1 MPLDFATLEFTW
13 WLLLGVLLAGFAI
26 MDGFD
31 LGAAILLPF
40 VGRNDAERR
49 GAINT
54 VGPVWEGNQVWLVL
68 GGGAIFAAWP
78 ALYAASF
85 SGFYLAML
93 LVLAALILRPV
104 GFKFRSKMPGARWR
118 STWDWLL
125 FAGGLVP
132 SLVFGVAMGNLL
144 VGVPYGFDSEL
155 RAHYAFG
162 LLDLLNP
169 FALLCGLV
177 SVAMLATHGA
187 RYLAL
192 KADGAVAAR
201 AAALSRW
208 TALAWLLLF
217 AAAGAWLARS
227 GYGLRITA
235 GAVPGAAPDPL
246 AKTVVAVP
254 GAWLANYGRW
264 PITRVLPALGLAAPL
279 LLALLPRARAQ
290 SMLFLCS
297 ALGVAGVVG
306 TMGASLFPF
315 LLPSSSEPSSSL
327 TVWDASSSQRTLWI
341 MLLATAL
348 FLPIVLAYT
357 AWVYRVLRGRVTV
370 AHVEANPDS
379 TY

>member
-1 MPLDFATLEFTW
+1 
-13 WLLLGVLLAGFAI
+13 
-26 MDGFD
+26 
-31 LGAAILLPF
+31 
-40 VGRNDAERR
+40 
-49 GAINT
+49 
-54 VGPVWEGNQVWLVL
+54 
-68 GGGAIFAAWP
+68 
-78 ALYAASF
+78 
-85 SGFYLAML
+85 
-93 LVLAALILRPV
+93 V

-125 FAGGLVP
+125 FAGGFVP
-132 SLVFGVAMGNLL
+132 TLVFGVAMGNLL
-144 VGVPYGFDSEL
+144 EGVPFGFDSEL

-192 KADGAVAAR
+192 KADGAVAER
-201 AAALSRW
+201 AAGLSRW

-217 AAAGAWLARS
+217 ASAGTWLARS
-227 GYGLRITA
+227 GLGYRIAA
-235 GAVPGAAPDPL
+235 GAIAGAAPDPL
-246 AKTVVAVP
+246 AKTVLAAP
-254 GAWLANYGRW
+254 GAWLDNYARW
-264 PITRVLPALGLAAPL
+264 PLAGLLPALGLAVPL
-279 LLALLPRARAQ
+279 LLAILPRARAQ
-290 SMLFLCS
+290 FALFLCS
-297 ALGVAGVVG
+297 ALGVASVVG
-306 TMGASLFPF
+306 TMGVSLFPF

-341 MLLATAL
+341 MLLATGL